1 MTPHVCDTFADGTR
15 KEKHMIAIFIAIG
28 SALATYYGLQAWE
41 IFTRCP
47 ARFSREWYQQEFNR
61 IATDLTVISPEL

>member
-1 MTPHVCDTFADGTR
+1 VCGTFADETR

-47 ARFSREWYQQEFNR
+47 ARFRREWYQQEFNR
-61 IATDLTVISPEL
+61 IATHLTVISPEL

>member
-1 MTPHVCDTFADGTR
+1 
-15 KEKHMIAIFIAIG
+15 MIAIFIAIG

-47 ARFSREWYQQEFNR
+47 ARFRREWYQQEFNR
-61 IATDLTVISPEL
+61 IATHLTVISPEL